1 MKPQWTR
8 VAVVVVIAGMLH
20 GCAEPFFMALSLV
33 AGQSASYTLDSITY
47 KTFNSSVEGLE
58 AATLRALDRMDMI
71 VTMNEARFEEVGT
84 DEAGTKKDG
93 KDEPGTTKDG
103 KPEAGT
109 TKGGKTGAGTTNY
122 GKPGAGTTKGGKTGA
137 ATTKGGKLEAGTK
150 KGGIGE
156 AGRSNAAK
164 PDARDLGRAI
174 AATAGD
180 RIIEI
185 ELDRITE
192 RASRM
197 RVVVKQ
203 GWFYKDRATATEII
217 LQTGQVFEDSPALA
231 RLGKPRPAARVN
243 GRAASEAGNS
253 RNGSR

>member
-1 MKPQWTR
+1 MNAQWTR
-8 VAVVVVIAGMLH
+8 AAVVVVIAGMLQ

-58 AATLRALDRMDMI
+58 AATLRALERMDMI
-71 VTMNEARFEEVGT
+71 VTMNEPRF
-84 DEAGTKKDG
+84 DEDG
-93 KDEPGTTKDG
+93 KDEAGSKKGGKDEAGTTKDG
-103 KPEAGT
+103 KTEVGT
-109 TKGGKTGAGTTNY
+109 TKGGKTGAGTT
-122 GKPGAGTTKGGKTGA
+122 KGGKTD
-137 ATTKGGKLEAGTK
+137 AGTK
-150 KGGIGE
+150 KSGIGE
-156 AGRSNAAK
+156 AGRSKAAK
-164 PDARDLGRAI
+164 TDARDLGRAI

-231 RLGKPRPAARVN
+231 RLGKPKPAARVN
-243 GRAASEAGNS
+243 GRAAAGAGNN